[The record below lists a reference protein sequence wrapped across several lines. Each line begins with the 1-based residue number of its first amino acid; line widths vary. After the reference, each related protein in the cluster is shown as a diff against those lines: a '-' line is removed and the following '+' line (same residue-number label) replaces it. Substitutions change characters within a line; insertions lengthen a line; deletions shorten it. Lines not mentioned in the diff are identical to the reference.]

1 MKRCHLFLYRRLVLV
16 TALFF
21 ALSMSVAQ
29 SAIASDDQEFVY
41 ALHLDDLVLSQSIVV
56 LEQNRELY
64 VPLGEVAAL
73 LSLAIRYDGEGKASG
88 YILDESRT
96 FTLDAMAGTLRIQGK
111 SSVFDRNI
119 TITQKEDVF
128 VAASALS
135 VWLPI
140 NITYDKGLQ
149 IITLR
154 AREKLPL
161 QQLLERKAQFQ
172 NMKKASLDDDPS
184 FPNVTPPYRLL
195 APPVVDFATSV
206 DFSGTNLRTV
216 NHRQS
221 LIASGDLAALNA
233 TINLSNSNGT
243 LDRSDFTAGRTD
255 AQGEL
260 LGSLHATR
268 YAMGAVQT
276 PAFAG
281 ISKVSDPLYG
291 FLVTSR
297 PTTLPSQ
304 FASHDIVGP
313 IPQGWDVELYYNG
326 IPIGYQAAS
335 KESIYRFTNLP
346 LKIGP
351 NDFRIVLHGPNGET
365 RVEHQQFLL
374 DGMMVQPGKF
384 QYTVGA
390 NREVKRGDQNGTGI
404 FMLDFGLTKEI
415 SGFIG
420 ELTVADKAGRYTY
433 YADTGFKGTFGSY
446 FMSLDHVRSSEGG
459 SATLLFLK
467 GYSGGFYITA
477 GQTLLNNF
485 VSENFPVMT
494 DPIDFT
500 NSLKVEGTL
509 PLQLR
514 MPFGVEA
521 ALEHRRSGETIP
533 SLTGQISSEI
543 SKISV
548 SEQVTSRMEKNV
560 VSTVGITQ
568 VGTSLR
574 EINLRGQVSY
584 ILSPKPAAS
593 TMQLTAT
600 KDIGATYQLSGQASH
615 DPATGNWDFTAGVSK
630 RIGAV
635 GFMVNAGASTSG
647 AYTVSSQLSISAGMS
662 PRTGGVVTDAFPMSS
677 YGGLE
682 LLAYVDKDGNGYYDK
697 GDQVLEGVHFFLN
710 KGMTPGA
717 TDKDGILFIKQLPT
731 GIPLDIS
738 VAQDTIAEPFLVPTA
753 SGYRI
758 EARPGV
764 MSALDFRFIPSGE
777 VDGMVQ
783 FRSMNGIAPVAGVRL
798 SLMDKNGAVVATTT
812 SEQSGYFLFKKVTG
826 GVYSV
831 RLDEGDALRLDAH
844 LEKSITVEM
853 PADGDMLNGND
864 LVLLKN
870 GAAPLKK

>member
-1 MKRCHLFLYRRLVLV
+1 MF
-16 TALFF
+16 
-21 ALSMSVAQ
+21 VAQ
-29 SAIASDDQEFVY
+29 SASASDDQEFVY
-41 ALHLDDLVLSQSIVV
+41 ALHLDGLVLSQSIVV
-56 LEQNRELY
+56 LEQNRELFL
-64 VPLGEVAAL
+64 PLGELAEL

-111 SSVFDRNI
+111 SSQFDRNLAI
-119 TITQKEDVF
+119 IQKDDVF
-128 VAASALS
+128 VAASALR

-140 NITYDKGLQ
+140 NITYEKGQQIVTLQ
-149 IITLR
+149 

-172 NMKKASLDDDPS
+172 NLKKAALDDDPS

-206 DFSGTNLRTV
+206 DLSGRQLRTV

-233 TINLSNSNGT
+233 TINLANSNGT
-243 LDRSDFTAGRTD
+243 VDRADFTAGRTD
-255 AQGEL
+255 AKGEL
-260 LGSLHATR
+260 LGPLQATR
-268 YAMGAVQT
+268 FALGAVQT

-281 ISKVSDPLYG
+281 ISRVSDPLYG
-291 FLVTSR
+291 FLVTNR

-365 RVEHQQFLL
+365 RVENQNFLL
-374 DGMMVQPGKF
+374 DGLMVQPGKV

-390 NREVKRGDQNGTGI
+390 NREVKRGAQNGTGI
-404 FMLDFGLTKEI
+404 FMLDFGLTKDV
-415 SGFIG
+415 SGFVG
-420 ELTVADKAGRYTY
+420 ELTVADTVGRYTH
-433 YADTGFKGTFGSY
+433 YADAGLKGTLGSY
-446 FMSLDHVRSSEGG
+446 FFTVDHVRSSDGG
-459 SATLLFLK
+459 AATLLSLK
-467 GYSGGFYITA
+467 GYSSGLYITA
-477 GQTLLNNF
+477 GQTFLNNF
-485 VSENFPVMT
+485 VSENFPAT
-494 DPIDFT
+494 ADPIDST
-500 NSLKVEGTL
+500 TSLKMEGTL

-514 MPFGVEA
+514 MPFGIETAV
-521 ALEHRRSGETIP
+521 EHRRSGETIP
-533 SLTGQISSEI
+533 SLTGQVSGEI
-543 SKISV
+543 SKISI

-574 EINLRGQVSY
+574 EINLRGQVNY
-584 ILSPKPAAS
+584 ILSPKLAPS
-593 TMQLTAT
+593 TLQLTVT

-635 GFMVNAGASTSG
+635 GFMINAGASTSG

-662 PRTGGVVTDAFPMSS
+662 PRSGGVVTDAFPLSS

-682 LLAYVDKDGNGYYDK
+682 LSAYVDKNGNGSYDK
-697 GDQVLEGVHFFLN
+697 GEPVLEGVHFFLN
-710 KGMTPGA
+710 KGVTPGA
-717 TDKDGILFIKQLPT
+717 TGKDGILFIKQLPT

-738 VAQDTIAEPFLVPTA
+738 VAHDTISEPFLVPTA
-753 SGYRI
+753 AGYRI

-783 FRSMNGIAPVAGVRL
+783 FRSAHGIVPVAGVQV
-798 SLMDKNGAVVATTT
+798 SLTDENGAVVATTT
-812 SEQSGYFLFKKVTG
+812 SEQSGYFLFKVVTG
-826 GVYSV
+826 GVYFV
-831 RLDEGDALRLDAH
+831 RLGEGEGVRLDAH
-844 LEKSITVEM
+844 PENQLEVKM
-853 PADGDMLNGND
+853 PVDGDMLNDNN
-864 LVLLKN
+864 LILLKN
-870 GAAPLKK
+870 GAAP

>member
-1 MKRCHLFLYRRLVLV
+1 MF
-16 TALFF
+16 
-21 ALSMSVAQ
+21 VAQ
-29 SAIASDDQEFVY
+29 SASASDDQEFVY
-41 ALHLDDLVLSQSIVV
+41 ALHLDGLVLSQSIVV
-56 LEQNRELY
+56 LEQNRELFL
-64 VPLGEVAAL
+64 PLGELAEL

-111 SSVFDRNI
+111 SSQFDRNLAI
-119 TITQKEDVF
+119 IQKDDVF
-128 VAASALS
+128 VAASALR

-140 NITYDKGLQ
+140 NITYEKGQQIVTLQ
-149 IITLR
+149 

-172 NMKKASLDDDPS
+172 NLKKAALDDDPS

-206 DFSGTNLRTV
+206 DLSGRQLRTV

-221 LIASGDLAALNA
+221 LIASGDLAAFNA
-233 TINLSNSNGT
+233 TINLANSNGT
-243 LDRSDFTAGRTD
+243 VDRADFTAGRTD
-255 AQGEL
+255 AKGEL
-260 LGSLHATR
+260 LGPLQATR
-268 YAMGAVQT
+268 FALGAVQT

-281 ISKVSDPLYG
+281 ISRVSDPLYG
-291 FLVTSR
+291 FLVTNR

-365 RVEHQQFLL
+365 RVENQNFLL
-374 DGMMVQPGKF
+374 DGLMVQPGKV

-390 NREVKRGDQNGTGI
+390 NREVKRGAQNGTGI
-404 FMLDFGLTKEI
+404 FMLDFGLTKDV
-415 SGFIG
+415 SGFVG
-420 ELTVADKAGRYTY
+420 ELTVADTVGRYTH
-433 YADTGFKGTFGSY
+433 YADAGLKGTLGSY
-446 FMSLDHVRSSEGG
+446 FFTVDHVRSSDGG
-459 SATLLFLK
+459 AATLLSLK
-467 GYSGGFYITA
+467 GYSSGLYITA
-477 GQTLLNNF
+477 GQTFLNNF
-485 VSENFPVMT
+485 VSENFPAT
-494 DPIDFT
+494 ADPIDST
-500 NSLKVEGTL
+500 TSLKMEGTL

-514 MPFGVEA
+514 MPFGIETAV
-521 ALEHRRSGETIP
+521 EHRRSGETIP
-533 SLTGQISSEI
+533 SLTGQVSGEI
-543 SKISV
+543 SKISI

-574 EINLRGQVSY
+574 EINLRGQVNY
-584 ILSPKPAAS
+584 ILSPKLAPS
-593 TMQLTAT
+593 TLQLTVT

-635 GFMVNAGASTSG
+635 GFMINAGASTSG

-662 PRTGGVVTDAFPMSS
+662 PRSGGVVTDAFPLSS

-682 LLAYVDKDGNGYYDK
+682 LSAYVDKNGNGSYDK
-697 GDQVLEGVHFFLN
+697 GEPVLEGVHFFLN
-710 KGMTPGA
+710 KGVTPGA
-717 TDKDGILFIKQLPT
+717 TGKDGILFIKQLPT

-738 VAQDTIAEPFLVPTA
+738 VAHDTISEPFLVPTA
-753 SGYRI
+753 AGYRI

-783 FRSMNGIAPVAGVRL
+783 FRSAHGIVPVAGVQV
-798 SLMDKNGAVVATTT
+798 SLTDENGAVVATTT
-812 SEQSGYFLFKKVTG
+812 SEQSGYFLFKVVTG
-826 GVYSV
+826 GVYFV
-831 RLDEGDALRLDAH
+831 RLGEGEGVRLDAH
-844 LEKSITVEM
+844 PENQLEVKM
-853 PADGDMLNGND
+853 PVDGDMLNDNN
-864 LVLLKN
+864 LILLKN
-870 GAAPLKK
+870 GAAP